1 MEVLLHTF
9 EWWGL
14 EQVLVLSSQSERST
28 DPAASKPKPIHSTE
42 RPAPDPDHI
51 KLHWQQTTYPT
62 SFCRYSWNPSQIMEI
77 EFWKLVMG
85 NLPALS
91 VSTICFKVYSLLQCV
106 VTTTWA
112 DWWRLHNLKQTQC
125 CPTWHNFMM
134 IIFSSRLQSWHVIGS
149 TYWPKFP
156 GGLEMVKQGNRDSL
170 EILP

>member
-1 MEVLLHTF
+1 
-9 EWWGL
+9 
-14 EQVLVLSSQSERST
+14 
-28 DPAASKPKPIHSTE
+28 
-42 RPAPDPDHI
+42 
-51 KLHWQQTTYPT
+51 
-62 SFCRYSWNPSQIMEI
+62 
-77 EFWKLVMG
+77 MG

-106 VTTTWA
+106 VLTTWA

-170 EILP
+170 LHLSVKYFLHPCLVIYLFQTPPIKQNSTANRWETTNSKSPAPTIIIGQSETGSSSQIIFITLVSGRCCWRLCCNFYQPQQTLQKC